1 MLSTMRGSPALGEAL
16 AALRRA
22 DTDAGRAAPAAERA
36 LRRATAEAD
45 PAAAS
50 IAERAWGRANLQCG
64 DVDSAIRHLRHSIAL
79 AGVADSAG
87 LAGEARIPLAA
98 ALVQRGR
105 PDEALREIDAAVR
118 LLAEGGSARARA
130 QRADLLHQIGRLGHA
145 RAEYE
150 VAIPLLRRAGDTL
163 NLQRALVNRGIFHT
177 ERHDFPA
184 AEADLQEA
192 DGLARALGRGL
203 AVGIIAENLG
213 FLETLRGDVP
223 AALAHLG
230 RAERIIG
237 ERGGQLGPVH
247 SDQAELL
254 LSVGA
259 RVEAAA
265 AAERAVHAFARERRR
280 LLVPGARLLLAQAAH
295 LGGDWATAETQAR
308 LAHRE
313 FTKQERREWAE
324 LAWLVALK
332 ARLAAN
338 GRARVPAARAAAM
351 VGVLSSAG
359 WPAAALEARLVA
371 ARLAAAGGD
380 HTGAVAHLRAAAGT
394 PRGGPA
400 ALRARRCY
408 ARSMLARSAG
418 DSRAATRAVRSGLRI
433 LDDHAGALGATDL
446 RARSAAHRAEL
457 SELGLR
463 IALESGRPAQ
473 VFEWAE
479 RGRANRLANRP
490 LRPPEDPELVAL
502 LAELRGTL
510 AELRGTLAELHTVD
524 GANPANR
531 ARQTALERK
540 IRDRARLS
548 PGAPRPPVRPV
559 KPADLALGDA
569 ALVEFVQL
577 NGSLHALSLV
587 GGALRLRLVGA
598 TGEVA
603 AQVDRVTFALRRLA
617 HRTAP
622 VAVRTAA
629 LRLLRATAATLDD
642 VLLRALPEIGGRQLV
657 LVPTGPLHSVPWS
670 VLPSCSGR
678 PVTVSPSATLW
689 HSAAAR
695 PAGLGAVSVA
705 AGPGLRGAYEE
716 AQAVAALHGTTPLVD
731 GAATVEAVLKAV
743 ATADVL
749 HLAAHGRL
757 AVDQPLLSDLRLH
770 DGPLVVHDL
779 EQLDRAPRTVVLAS
793 CDSGRSV
800 VCTGDELLGL
810 SATFMALGTAQL
822 VAPVVPVPDLET
834 APLMIAF
841 HRNLVA
847 GRPPAVALAAAQESL
862 RDDETGSLVAAAGF
876 TCLGAGH

>member
-1 MLSTMRGSPALGEAL
+1 
-16 AALRRA
+16 
-22 DTDAGRAAPAAERA
+22 
-36 LRRATAEAD
+36 
-45 PAAAS
+45 
-50 IAERAWGRANLQCG
+50 
-64 DVDSAIRHLRHSIAL
+64 
-79 AGVADSAG
+79 
-87 LAGEARIPLAA
+87 
-98 ALVQRGR
+98 
-105 PDEALREIDAAVR
+105 
-118 LLAEGGSARARA
+118 
-130 QRADLLHQIGRLGHA
+130 
-145 RAEYE
+145 
-150 VAIPLLRRAGDTL
+150 
-163 NLQRALVNRGIFHT
+163 
-177 ERHDFPA
+177 
-184 AEADLQEA
+184 
-192 DGLARALGRGL
+192 
-203 AVGIIAENLG
+203 
-213 FLETLRGDVP
+213 
-223 AALAHLG
+223 
-230 RAERIIG
+230 
-237 ERGGQLGPVH
+237 
-247 SDQAELL
+247 
-254 LSVGA
+254 
-259 RVEAAA
+259 
-265 AAERAVHAFARERRR
+265 
-280 LLVPGARLLLAQAAH
+280 
-295 LGGDWATAETQAR
+295 
-308 LAHRE
+308 
-313 FTKQERREWAE
+313 
-324 LAWLVALK
+324 
-332 ARLAAN
+332 
-338 GRARVPAARAAAM
+338 M

-359 WPAAALEARLVA
+359 WPAAALEARLGA

-380 HTGAVAHLRAAAGT
+380 HAGAVSHLRAAAGT
-394 PRGGPA
+394 TRGGPA
-400 ALRARRCY
+400 ALRARRWY
-408 ARSMLARSAG
+408 ARSVLARSAG
-418 DSRAATRAVRSGLRI
+418 DSRAATRAVRTGLRI
-433 LDDHAGALGATDL
+433 LDEHADALGATDL

-473 VFEWAE
+473 VFAWAE

-510 AELRGTLAELHTVD
+510 GALHTVD

-531 ARQTALERK
+531 ARQTVLERK

-577 NGSLHALSLV
+577 NGTLHALSLV
-587 GGALRLRLVGA
+587 DGALRLRLIGA
-598 TGEVA
+598 TGDVA

-622 VAVRTAA
+622 AAIRTAA

-642 VLLRALPEIGGRQLV
+642 VLLRALPEISGRQLV

-705 AGPGLRGAYEE
+705 AGPGLRGAYQE
-716 AQAVAALHGTTPLVD
+716 AQAVAELHGTTPLVD
-731 GAATVEAVLKAV
+731 DAATVETVLKAV

-800 VCTGDELLGL
+800 VCSGDELLGL

>member
-1 MLSTMRGSPALGEAL
+1 MRGSAALAEAH

-22 DTDAGRAAPAAERA
+22 DTDAGRAAPVAERA
-36 LRRATAEAD
+36 LRLAIGEAD

-50 IAERAWGRANLQCG
+50 IAERAWGRSDLQCG

-79 AGVADSAG
+79 ADEAGAAG

-105 PDEALREIDAAVR
+105 PEEALREIDTAVR
-118 LLAEGGSARARA
+118 LLDGDGGARARA
-130 QRADLLHQIGRLGHA
+130 QRADLLHQIGRLAHA
-145 RAEYE
+145 QAEYE
-150 VAIPLLRRAGDTL
+150 VAIPLLRRVGDTL
-163 NLQRALVNRGIFHT
+163 NLQRALVNRGILHT
-177 ERHDFPA
+177 EKHDFGA
-184 AEADLQEA
+184 ASADLREA

-230 RAERIIG
+230 RAETIIG
-237 ERGGQLGPVH
+237 DLGGQLGPVY

-265 AAERAVHAFARERRR
+265 AAERAVHAFVRDRRR

-295 LGGDWATAETQAR
+295 LGGDWATAAEQAR
-308 LAHRE
+308 RAHRE
-313 FTKQERREWAE
+313 FSGQDRREWAE
-324 LAWLVALK
+324 LAWLAVLK
-332 ARLAAN
+332 ARLAAG
-338 GRARVPAARAAAM
+338 GRVRVPAARAAAM
-351 VGVLSSAG
+351 VDVLASAG

-371 ARLAAAGGD
+371 AQLAAAGGD
-380 HTGAVAHLRAAAGT
+380 SAGAAAQLRAAAA

-400 ALRARRCY
+400 ALRARRWY
-408 ARSMLARSAG
+408 ARAMLARTTG
-418 DSRAATRAVRSGLRI
+418 DSRAATRAVRAGLLI
-433 LDDHAGALGATDL
+433 LDEHAGSLGATDL

-463 IALESGRPAQ
+463 IALESGRPAR

-479 RGRANRLANRP
+479 RGRANRLAGRP

-502 LAELRGTL
+502 LAQLRTTL
-510 AELRGTLAELHTVD
+510 GERAD
-524 GANPANR
+524 PANR
-531 ARQTALERK
+531 ARQAVLERK

-559 KPADLALGDA
+559 RPADLALGDA

-577 NGSLHALSLV
+577 NGTLHTLSLA
-587 GGALRLRLVGA
+587 GGTLRLRFAGA
-598 TGEVA
+598 TGEIA
-603 AQVDRVTFALRRLA
+603 GLVDQLTFALRRLA
-617 HRTAP
+617 QPTA
-622 VAVRTAA
+622 VAAVRTAA
-629 LRLLRATAATLDD
+629 LRLLRVAAAKLDD
-642 VLLRALPEIGGRQLV
+642 VLLQALPEIDGRRLV

-670 VLPSCSGR
+670 VLPSCAGR

-695 PAGLGAVSVA
+695 RPGELGAVSVA

-716 AQAVAALHGTTPLVD
+716 AQAVAAVHRTTPLVGD
-731 GAATVEAVLKAV
+731 AATVEAVLKAV
-743 ATADVL
+743 STADVL

-770 DGPLVVHDL
+770 DGPLVGHDL
-779 EQLDRAPRTVVLAS
+779 DQLDRAPHTVVLAS

-810 SATFMALGTAQL
+810 SAVFMALGTAQL
-822 VAPVVPVPDLET
+822 VAPVVPVPDRET
-834 APLMIAF
+834 APLMVAF
-841 HRNLVA
+841 HRNLV
-847 GRPPAVALAAAQESL
+847 GGHPPAVALAAAQESF
-862 RDDETGSLVAAAGF
+862 RDDEAGTFVAAAGF
-876 TCLGAGH
+876 NCFGAGH